1 MNKPNIS
8 LSLIILSLGILLS
21 LSSCQK
27 TSSFTLSETVY
38 VRHQGA
44 DMPAYIHGNSEDK
57 VFIIVLHGAGSFGLA
72 FRDGAFTSELEK
84 RYAVVYWDQRGQSM
98 AQGHYSKPEDVVELM
113 AEDVMALVAVLKH
126 KYGEDIKLFLMG
138 HSWGGALG
146 TTVLVKDNQQFNF
159 EGWIAIDAAHDFP
172 FGGRARRS
180 LYLETAD
187 EQIAAGN
194 LVDEWQAFKDEII
207 PLDSTSEED
216 YPILLQKAF
225 VAMDLL
231 LDADVVNHSGSSE
244 KVRRGIL
251 ENNPITWQVSALL
264 NSPVQEAIERDYS
277 LSDQLGNITIPT
289 LLLWGKYDFS
299 VPPVLGY
306 DALGRLGSADKK
318 LVIFNRSI
326 HHPMDTEPEKFGQE
340 VIEFVER
347 NR

>member
-1 MNKPNIS
+1 
-8 LSLIILSLGILLS
+8 
-21 LSSCQK
+21 
-27 TSSFTLSETVY
+27 
-38 VRHQGA
+38 
-44 DMPAYIHGNSEDK
+44 MPAYIHGNSEDK
-57 VFIIVLHGAGSFGLA
+57 VFIIVLHGARSFGLA
-72 FRDGAFTSELEK
+72 FRDGAFTSELEEE

-146 TTVLVKDNQQFNF
+146 TTVLVKENQQFHF
-159 EGWIAIDAAHDFP
+159 KGWIAVDAAHDFP

-194 LVDEWQAFKDEII
+194 LVDEWQAFRDEII

-244 KVRRGIL
+244 KVRRAIL

-277 LSDQLGNITIPT
+277 LSDQLYNITIPT

-306 DALGRLGSADKK
+306 DALGRLGSVDKK
-318 LVIFNRSI
+318 LVIFNRSV